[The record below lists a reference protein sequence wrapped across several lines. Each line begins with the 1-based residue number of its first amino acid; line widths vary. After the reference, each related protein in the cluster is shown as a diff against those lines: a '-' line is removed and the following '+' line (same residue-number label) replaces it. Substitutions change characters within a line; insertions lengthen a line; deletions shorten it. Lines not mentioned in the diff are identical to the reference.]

1 VGFLGIGL
9 PHLGVEGLT
18 AMANKLLMHY
28 GCQTAT
34 GRFMQTLY
42 SLLYI
47 VLGLLF
53 QLLQE
58 QYDKYG
64 YLVTYSWMKML
75 WKKLSMFNM
84 HIIVT
89 DQLLEFPREGD
100 QFIMQVLIKAGYT
113 SKALSR
119 LNRV

>member
-1 VGFLGIGL
+1 
-9 PHLGVEGLT
+9 
-18 AMANKLLMHY
+18 
-28 GCQTAT
+28 
-34 GRFMQTLY
+34 MQTLY